1 MIALHPTGCKLSSF
15 LLHLLSF
22 ALQKKTK
29 KSFQRKKIFGQERF
43 FWRKIVNFL
52 FLTLGKTW
60 VRERPNILRWVRRWR
75 LRPRKH
81 DPSEWELA
89 TVVPPPRADNC
100 KVRRTE
106 ERESEASPE
115 QTTSEDRAGEN
126 QFHSWLHYWFII
138 IGCIIVLIKKVFFS
152 YILIFLPIMSR
163 RSKYQV
169 FLWLSTKKYLLCCV
183 EKSIMVRKEHYCLTI
198 TIFDVFSHIVC
209 TFSPCTLLI
218 RKISL
223 QCHWLL

>member
-15 LLHLLSF
+15 CYIYFYLLCRRR
-22 ALQKKTK
+22 QK

-81 DPSEWELA
+81 DPSEWVSA

-138 IGCIIVLIKKVFFS
+138 IGCIIVLVKSGFSLLYSYISANHVKKVKISSFPVTEHEKVF
-152 YILIFLPIMSR
+152 IM
-163 RSKYQV
+163 
-169 FLWLSTKKYLLCCV
+169 LCWKV
-183 EKSIMVRKEHYCLTI
+183 NNGSER
-198 TIFDVFSHIVC
+198 
-209 TFSPCTLLI
+209 TLLLNNNNFW
-218 RKISL
+218 RFFLTLYVLFLHALYLSGK
-223 QCHWLL
+223 

>member
-81 DPSEWELA
+81 DPSEWVSA
-89 TVVPPPRADNC
+89 TVVPLPRADNC

-138 IGCIIVLIKKVFFS
+138 IGSIIVLVKKCFSLILLYFCQSCQEGQKGQNIKFS
-152 YILIFLPIMSR
+152 CDWAR
-163 RSKYQV
+163 
-169 FLWLSTKKYLLCCV
+169 
-183 EKSIMVRKEHYCLTI
+183 KSIYYVVLKC
-198 TIFDVFSHIVC
+198 
-209 TFSPCTLLI
+209 
-218 RKISL
+218 
-223 QCHWLL
+223 Q